1 MSDVGKA
8 LSVSQLVNTLKNL
21 IETSLPLVWVEGE
34 ISNLARPA
42 SGHLYFTLKD
52 SGAQVRCAMFRP
64 RAGLLRIRPQDGMQ
78 VLLRARITLY
88 EARGDLQ
95 LVVEHMEDA
104 GLGAL
109 QRAYELLKQRL
120 ASEGLFEAAHKRA
133 LPALPRRIG
142 IITSPSGAAVQD
154 VLHVLARRFPLIP
167 LKVYASSVQGSV
179 AANELIHALKL
190 ANTEQACDVLLLV
203 RGGGSLEDL
212 QAFND
217 EGLARAIHASTI
229 PIISGVGHE
238 TDFSIADF
246 VADAR
251 APTPSAAAALAVP
264 DAFDVQRQLEQ
275 LAQRLNRTMRN
286 RLESNTIHIDT
297 LSRHLRNN
305 HPKQRLERMSERLST
320 LRQRLHSVQSR
331 TTTQLLHQL
340 QQLDQRL
347 QRRHPSG
354 RIALLQAR
362 LTAWSNT
369 MRQGSVHNLNLRQS
383 AVQQYAARLNIL
395 SPLATLSR
403 GYVIMEEHGRAL
415 SHCAKILPG
424 QAVQARFQDG
434 LVHCKVQDV
443 EMASVGA
450 PATIVDNKKGQKA
463 LF

>member
-21 IETSLPLVWVEGE
+21 IETRLPLVWVEGE

-120 ASEGLFEAAHKRA
+120 HTEGLFDASRKRA
-133 LPALPRRIG
+133 LPTLPRRIG

-167 LKVYASSVQGSV
+167 LRIYASSVQGSV
-179 AANELIHALKL
+179 AANELIHAIQR
-190 ANTEQACDVLLLV
+190 ANTEQTCDVLLLV

-275 LAQRLNRTMRN
+275 LAQRLKRTMRN
-286 RLESNTIHIDT
+286 RLESSSVHIDT
-297 LSRHLRNN
+297 LSRHLQSN
-305 HPKQRLERMSERLST
+305 HPKQRLERMGERLSALT
-320 LRQRLHSVQSR
+320 LRLHAVQNRKITRFS
-331 TTTQLLHQL
+331 HQL
-340 QQLDQRL
+340 QQIEQRL
-347 QRRHPSG
+347 QRNHPSG
-354 RIALLQAR
+354 RIALLRVR
-362 LTAWSNT
+362 LTALGDKLQ
-369 MRQGSVHNLNLRQS
+369 QGSVHHLNLQQS

-415 SHCAKILPG
+415 SHCANILPG

-443 EMASVGA
+443 ELASG
-450 PATIVDNKKGQKA
+450 
-463 LF
+463 

>member
-1 MSDVGKA
+1 MNEVGSA

-21 IETSLPLVWVEGE
+21 IEAQLPLVWVEGE

-52 SGAQVRCAMFRP
+52 AGAQVRCAMFRP
-64 RAGLLRIRPQDGMQ
+64 RAGLLRMRPQDGMQ

-109 QRAYELLKQRL
+109 QRAFELLKQRL
-120 ASEGLFEAAHKRA
+120 NAEGLFDATHKRP
-133 LPALPRRIG
+133 LPAMPRRIG

-167 LKVYASSVQGSV
+167 LRIYASSVQGAL
-179 AANELIHALKL
+179 AAHELIEALQR
-190 ANTEQACDVLLLV
+190 ANQEQACDVLLLV

-217 EGLARAIHASTI
+217 EALARAVRASSI
-229 PIISGVGHE
+229 PVISGVGHE

-264 DAFDVQRQLEQ
+264 DAVTMLEQ
-275 LAQRLNRTMRN
+275 LELLSARLQRHMRH
-286 RLESNTIHIDT
+286 RMESRTIHLDT
-297 LSRHLRNN
+297 LTRHLKNN
-305 HPKQRLERMSERLST
+305 HP
-320 LRQRLHSVQSR
+320 RQRLARMNERLQTLMAR
-331 TTTQLLHQL
+331 LAGAQTRLATQRSHRLDALSQRLFNRHPEHKIDVLRARILSLHKSIRFQNERALIAQQANL
-340 QQLDQRL
+340 QQL
-347 QRRHPSG
+347 G
-354 RIALLQAR
+354 AR
-362 LTAWSNT
+362 L
-369 MRQGSVHNLNLRQS
+369 H
-383 AVQQYAARLNIL
+383 IL

-403 GYVIMEEHGRAL
+403 GYAILEHVNGTLITQSAGLRIGQSIQARL
-415 SHCAKILPG
+415 ADAVLHCAIQQIEPVK
-424 QAVQARFQDG
+424 AAD
-434 LVHCKVQDV
+434 
-443 EMASVGA
+443 
-450 PATIVDNKKGQKA
+450 TKKGQKA

>member
-1 MSDVGKA
+1 MTEVNTA

-21 IETSLPLVWVEGE
+21 IETNLPLVWVEGE

-64 RAGLLRIRPQDGMQ
+64 RVGLLRMRPQDGMQ

-109 QRAYELLKQRL
+109 QRAFEMLKQRL
-120 ASEGLFEAAHKRA
+120 AAEGLFDPAHKRS

-142 IITSPSGAAVQD
+142 IITSASGAALHD
-154 VLHVLARRFPLIP
+154 VLHVLERRFPLIP
-167 LKVYASSVQGSV
+167 LRIYASSVQGATAAKELV
-179 AANELIHALKL
+179 AALEQ
-190 ANTEQACDVLLLV
+190 ANTEQSCDVLLLV

-217 EGLARAIHASTI
+217 ERLARVIHASSI
-229 PIISGVGHE
+229 PVISGVGHE

-264 DAFDVQRQLEQ
+264 EASTLFETIERIETRLARQ
-275 LAQRLNRTMRN
+275 MRN
-286 RLESNTIHIDT
+286 RMESRTIHLDT
-297 LSRHLRNN
+297 LARQLKNN
-305 HPKQRLERMSERLST
+305 HPRQRLTRMNERLQVLVT
-320 LRQRLHSVQSR
+320 RLHAAQTRHTTGQRHTIEALRQRLLNRHPEHKM
-331 TTTQLLHQL
+331 QLLRARLLALQTRIYFQTERQL
-340 QQLDQRL
+340 NAQQTRL
-347 QRRHPSG
+347 QHLG
-354 RIALLQAR
+354 AR
-362 LTAWSNT
+362 L
-369 MRQGSVHNLNLRQS
+369 HL
-383 AVQQYAARLNIL
+383 L
-395 SPLATLSR
+395 SPLATLTR
-403 GYVIMEEHGRAL
+403 GYAILEQKDGTLITQSAALHIGQNIRARLADGIL
-415 SHCAKILPG
+415 SCDIRQIESVSAGAKTPET
-424 QAVQARFQDG
+424 Q
-434 LVHCKVQDV
+434 
-443 EMASVGA
+443 
-450 PATIVDNKKGQKA
+450 KGQKA